1 MSDHSSTPSR
11 PATPV
16 AELPSTSQVRPYRFT
31 WDPTSARRTGPGS
44 VSATT
49 EGHAEYYGNATP
61 YDLYGNASLASLQ
74 HGALPAEWSSTKHG
88 FHGTYTTVLPAY
100 YDSPRAAIST
110 VVNSP
115 HRKSAPPKAH
125 SSLPSVPP
133 ADLPRVRRK
142 DFDAYLTA
150 VAPEWERFKR
160 SAELGREGA
169 AQLPSTPRPSASFD
183 NGDFPRTPRPHPS
196 REPPPLE
203 SVPQVFF
210 DPKFNLG
217 DPRTFNAVTEQGENG
232 DSVDIDPSS
241 LSYSLP
247 LLEKFSHHADTI
259 EQHLVREISIRST
272 SFFAALANLQDLQT
286 ESEQCLDRIGKLR
299 GLLKDV
305 NEKGARKGLEIV
317 RRESKQRNL
326 DSVKEGV
333 KVVGGVVDMMGVAK
347 SLVAAGQ
354 WGEALD
360 VIDELDRLWDV
371 DSTVQLPESKPPASR
386 PVPSRENTRSSLPS
400 VPESPQENGS
410 SHSKPSLHIPLSS
423 LKAFSSLPAHLRS
436 LTMEITSALTSEFV
450 SVLRLDLVER
460 IDSDEA
466 EARKDDPDVSLKDRL
481 RPLLQSSARTKGVQE
496 AVVSWRE
503 VVMAEVRS
511 MMRRVSAAACLL
523 V

>member
-1 MSDHSSTPSR
+1 M
-11 PATPV
+11 
-16 AELPSTSQVRPYRFT
+16 
-31 WDPTSARRTGPGS
+31 
-44 VSATT
+44 
-49 EGHAEYYGNATP
+49 
-61 YDLYGNASLASLQ
+61 
-74 HGALPAEWSSTKHG
+74 
-88 FHGTYTTVLPAY
+88 
-100 YDSPRAAIST
+100 
-110 VVNSP
+110 NSP
-115 HRKSAPPKAH
+115 HHKSAPPKAH
-125 SSLPSVPP
+125 SSIPSVPP

-160 SAELGREGA
+160 NAELGREGT
-169 AQLPSTPRPSASFD
+169 AQLPSTPRASASFD
-183 NGDFPRTPRPHPS
+183 NRDFPRTPRLHLG

-210 DPKFNLG
+210 DPKFHLG
-217 DPRTFNAVTEQGENG
+217 DPHTFNAVTEQGENG
-232 DSVDIDPSS
+232 DAGDADPSS

-247 LLEKFSHHADTI
+247 LLEKLSHHADTI

-305 NEKGARKGLEIV
+305 DEKGARKGLEIV
-317 RRESKQRNL
+317 RRECKQRNL

-333 KVVGGVVDMMGVAK
+333 KELGGVVDMMGVAK

-371 DSTVQLPESKPPASR
+371 DSTSQLPESKPPAHSSR
-386 PVPSRENTRSSLPS
+386 PVPSRQGTRSPLPS
-400 VPESPQENGS
+400 VPESPQENPNL
-410 SHSKPSLHIPLSS
+410 HPKPALNIPLSS

-450 SVLRLDLVER
+450 SVLRLDLIER
-460 IDSDEA
+460 IDSDEL
-466 EARKDDPDVSLKDRL
+466 EARKDNPDVSLKDRL
-481 RPLLQSSARTKGVQE
+481 RPLLQSLARTKGVQE

-511 MMRRVSAAACLL
+511 MMRRVSAAACLRACQGL
-523 V
+523 LTRLFSEYQHLISTTMGRRE